1 MSDNVTRPNHA
12 PDPSPRDVEV
22 GTPLHAGTLV
32 YRVVEDDPPPDVP
45 GRHTWKAVAVV
56 VERASSKQI
65 KLKKPFPGLMRTVF
79 TPDAFGRLFFETPLQ
94 ALQYFLNFQRLEL
107 ESLRRREKE
116 AERAMA
122 WALQQPGVI
131 FTLELEAAN
140 ADE

>member
-1 MSDNVTRPNHA
+1 MPDNMTNPNHA
-12 PDPSPRDVEV
+12 PDPSPRAVEA

-32 YRVVEDDPPPDVP
+32 YRVVEVDPLPEVP
-45 GRHTWKAVAVV
+45 GPHTWKAVAVV
-56 VERASSKQI
+56 VERASTKQI

-79 TPDAFGRLFFETPLQ
+79 TAAAFGHIFFETPLQ

-107 ESLRRREKE
+107 EALRRREKE

-131 FTLELEAAN
+131 YTLEAAN
-140 ADE
+140 GDG